1 MRHAKSSWRDPGI
14 DDHER
19 QLLGKGRRAV
29 SQMVSQIQGR
39 GLQVDFVLA
48 STAARAVETGNL
60 LIEGL
65 SFKGPLELSRRL
77 YLAEPSVYL
86 EVLAELEDSVGQ
98 VLVIG
103 HNPGISELVFRLTGQ
118 EVDMPTAALAHI
130 ELPIDSYA
138 AIDGTTRGELVAFMR
153 PQREEKAREDAGKE
167 RPRETK
173 DKKRKGKPRAS

>member
-19 QLLGKGRRAV
+19 PLVGKGRRAV
-29 SQMVSQIQGR
+29 SQMVSQIEGR
-39 GLQVDFVLA
+39 GLRFDFVLA
-48 STAARAVETGNL
+48 STAVRAVETGNL

-65 SFKGPLELSRRL
+65 AFKGPLEVSRRL

-86 EVLAELEDSVGQ
+86 EVLAELDDSIDH

-130 ELPIDSYA
+130 ELPSDSYA
-138 AIDGTTRGELVAFMR
+138 AIDAATKGQLVAFLR
-153 PQREEKAREDAGKE
+153 PQRDEKVREDAGKE
-167 RPRETK
+167 RPRELK
-173 DKKRKGKPRAS
+173 DKKRRGKLRAS